1 MPDFLTG
8 EETMITD
15 NQHKS
20 LSWWL
25 FGLIG
30 IALLLAVGNSLPTT
44 GRATAAAARMPQRPD
59 TRVAPVSGISF
70 GVTPTTQWVNF
81 RSQNTTVYGT
91 PVAIGAVVRAYD
103 PGGTQCG
110 EFVVDHTGWYGL
122 MPCYADDPNTPGDE
136 GAHAGDT
143 IHFTIDDMPAVALG
157 PDTPKW
163 TQNAALM
170 VVDLDVLSPTPTPV
184 GTIPAPTPSPQSVLY
199 LPIIRR

>member
-1 MPDFLTG
+1 MTHR
-8 EETMITD
+8 ESNIR
-15 NQHKS
+15 KS
-20 LSWWL
+20 LSWG
-25 FGLIG
+25 GLAAISV
-30 IALLLAVGNSLPTT
+30 ALLLVAGRGFLPAGASSPAVAASRPLPLP
-44 GRATAAAARMPQRPD
+44 AMQVSPQSRIPN
-59 TRVAPVSGISF
+59 

-110 EFVVDHTGWYGL
+110 EFVVDHVGWYGL

-136 GAHAGDT
+136 GAHAGET
-143 IHFTIDDMPAVALG
+143 IHFTIDGMPATALG
-157 PDTPKW
+157 PDAAKW

-184 GTIPAPTPSPQSVLY
+184 GTIPAPTVTPQSTLY